1 MTPQTKA
8 LLYNFISFAI
18 LYIPLYF
25 VLQHF
30 TGLTGFWRPV
40 TAFVATTIVSPKF
53 QAIRTQGGTKIFM
66 SWLFVKGVKEI
77 K

>member
-8 LLYNFISFAI
+8 LIYNFLGFAI

-25 VLQHF
+25 LIQHF
-30 TGLTGFWRPV
+30 TDLSGWWRPV
-40 TAFVATTIVSPKF
+40 TAAVATTILSPKF
-53 QAIRTQGGTKIFM
+53 QAVRTKDGMKIFM
-66 SWLFVKGVKEI
+66 SWLFVKGLREI

>member
-8 LLYNFISFAI
+8 LLYNFVAFAI

-25 VLQHF
+25 IIQHF
-30 TGLTGFWRPV
+30 TDLSGLWRPI
-40 TAFVATTIVSPKF
+40 TAFVATTILSPKF
-53 QAIRTQGGTKIFM
+53 QAIRTNDGMKIFM
-66 SWLFVKGVKEI
+66 SWMFVKGVKEV